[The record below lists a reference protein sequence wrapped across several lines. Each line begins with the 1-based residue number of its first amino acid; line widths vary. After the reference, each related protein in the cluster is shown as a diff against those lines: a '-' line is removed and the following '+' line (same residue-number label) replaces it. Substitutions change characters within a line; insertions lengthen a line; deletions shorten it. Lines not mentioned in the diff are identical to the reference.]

1 MKRFLINL
9 LILIILGCGYHF
21 ERSYLKS
28 VGIDN
33 IYIEP
38 FKNKTQERG
47 LENKISNALVYEFNM
62 DKVASITRRE
72 EAQAILTGK
81 IISYEVYTVAYGRED
96 YTATGRII
104 LRVEAELKKKGTNN
118 VIWKNELTDQEEY
131 MVSSDLIQTQ
141 RYRNE
146 ALDRIIQRTA
156 ERIHDQISTGF

>member
-1 MKRFLINL
+1 
-9 LILIILGCGYHF
+9 
-21 ERSYLKS
+21 
-28 VGIDN
+28 
-33 IYIEP
+33 
-38 FKNKTQERG
+38 
-47 LENKISNALVYEFNM
+47 
-62 DKVASITRRE
+62 
-72 EAQAILTGK
+72 LTGK